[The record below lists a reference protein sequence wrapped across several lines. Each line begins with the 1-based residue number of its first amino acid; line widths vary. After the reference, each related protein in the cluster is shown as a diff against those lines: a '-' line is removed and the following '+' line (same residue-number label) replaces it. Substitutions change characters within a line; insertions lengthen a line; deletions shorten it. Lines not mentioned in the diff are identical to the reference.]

1 MDKDIITDYGNL
13 YRAYRKAKSGK
24 KFNSSTAKFS
34 TMALEGIT
42 ILKEQ
47 LESQTYR
54 MAPYNE
60 FKIYEPKERVIKSC
74 SFKDK
79 VVQHCFCDNV
89 LLPRLEKVFIED
101 NYAGQIG
108 KGTLYGMDRLKMHM
122 LDHYQ
127 KHGIDGWILKCDI
140 TKFFYSIE
148 HETLKGI
155 VDHYFPDDYSKW
167 LNHLF
172 IDSTEGP
179 GAPLGNQVAQV
190 HALLM
195 LHGMDCM
202 ITKEL
207 EIEHY
212 GRYMDDFFLIHPS
225 KEYLLK
231 CLEEINSHLAE
242 TKLTLNG
249 KTQIIPFRKG
259 IKFLGFHHYVTPE
272 GRYIRKLSG
281 ENKRRIKR
289 KLKNWSRAV
298 KNGSM
303 TEKKFYE
310 KYGAWKNH
318 ALHGN
323 CIKLCHS
330 MDLYVEE
337 LLYGRKRLINTKPKG
352 REPQTKSRQYAVKS
366 KM

>member
-1 MDKDIITDYGNL
+1 MDKHIITDYGNL

-34 TMALEGIT
+34 TMALEGVT

-47 LESQTYR
+47 LENWTYN
-54 MAPYNE
+54 MSPYNE

-89 LLPRLEKVFIED
+89 LLPRLEKIFIKD

-108 KGTLYGMDRLKMHM
+108 KGTLYGMDRLKFHM
-122 LDHYQ
+122 IDHYE
-127 KHGIDGWILKCDI
+127 KNGIKGWILKCDI
-140 TKFFYSIE
+140 RKFFYSID
-148 HETLKGI
+148 HEILKDI
-155 VDHYFPDDYSKW
+155 VDYYFSEEYSVW

-172 IDSTEGP
+172 IDSTEDP
-179 GAPLGNQVAQV
+179 GAPLGNQIAQV

-195 LHGMDCM
+195 LHGMDNM
-202 ITKEL
+202 ITGEL
-207 EIEHY
+207 GIEHY

-225 KEYLLK
+225 KEYLVQ
-231 CLEEINSHLAE
+231 CLEIIKNFVE
-242 TKLTLNG
+242 TLGLNMNQ

-259 IKFLGFHHYVTPE
+259 IKFLGFHHYVTSE
-272 GRYIRKLSG
+272 GKYIRKLAG

-298 KNGSM
+298 QKGKM

-310 KYGAWKNH
+310 KYNAWKNH

-323 CIKLCHS
+323 CIKLCQS
-330 MDLYVEE
+330 MDAYVEE
-337 LLYGRKRLINTKPKG
+337 LLEKQ
-352 REPQTKSRQYAVKS
+352 ES
-366 KM
+366 

>member
-34 TMALEGIT
+34 TMALEGVAL
-42 ILKEQ
+42 LKEQ
-47 LESQTYR
+47 LENQTYT

-60 FKIYEPKERVIKSC
+60 FKIHEPKERIIKSC

-89 LLPRLEKVFIED
+89 LLPRLEKVFVKD

-108 KGTLYGMDRLKMHM
+108 KGTLYGMERLKMHM
-122 LDHYQ
+122 LEHYQ
-127 KHGIDGWILKCDI
+127 KHGIGGWILKCDI
-140 TKFFYSIE
+140 TKFFYNID
-148 HETLKGI
+148 HEILKDV
-155 VDHYFPDDYSKW
+155 VDYYFPDKYSIW

-172 IDSTEGP
+172 IDSTESP

-202 ITKEL
+202 ITGECG
-207 EIEHY
+207 IEHY
-212 GRYMDDFFLIHPS
+212 GRYMDDFFLIHS
-225 KEYLLK
+225 DKECLLESLK
-231 CLEEINSHLAE
+231 SIQEFLDTLG
-242 TKLTLNG
+242 LTLNS
-249 KTQIIPFRKG
+249 KTQIVPFRKG
-259 IKFLGFHHYVTPE
+259 IKFLGFHHYVTE
-272 GRYIRKLSG
+272 DGKYIRKLSG
-281 ENKRRIKR
+281 ENKRKIKR
-289 KLKNWSRAV
+289 KLKRWSRAV
-298 KNGSM
+298 KQGKM

-310 KYGAWKNH
+310 KYNAWKNH

-323 CIKLCHS
+323 CIKLCRS

-337 LLYGRKRLINTKPKG
+337 LLKEKTK
-352 REPQTKSRQYAVKS
+352 
-366 KM
+366 

>member
-13 YRAYRKAKSGK
+13 YRAYRKAKCGK

-34 TMALEGIT
+34 TMALEGVIT
-42 ILKEQ
+42 LKEQ
-47 LESQTYR
+47 LENQTYR

-60 FKIYEPKERVIKSC
+60 FKIYEPKERIIKSC

-89 LLPRLEKVFIED
+89 LLPRLEKVFIQD

-108 KGTLYGMDRLKMHM
+108 KGTLYGMDRLKLHM
-122 LDHYQ
+122 LNHYK

-140 TKFFYSIE
+140 TKFFYNID
-148 HETLKGI
+148 HEVLKDI
-155 VDHYFPDDYSKW
+155 VDYYFTDEYSIW
-167 LNHLF
+167 LNHLY
-172 IDSTEGP
+172 IDSTESP

-195 LHGMDCM
+195 LHGMDSM
-202 ITKEL
+202 ITGEFG
-207 EIEHY
+207 IEHY

-225 KEYLLK
+225 KSYLQECLANIEELLK
-231 CLEEINSHLAE
+231 TLN
-242 TKLTLNG
+242 LTLNA

-259 IKFLGFHHYVTPE
+259 IKFLGFHHYVTLE
-272 GRYIRKLSG
+272 GKYIRKLSG

-289 KLKNWSRAV
+289 KLRNWSRAV
-298 KNGSM
+298 KEGKM

-310 KYGAWKNH
+310 KYNAWKNH
-318 ALHGN
+318 ASHGN

-330 MDLYVEE
+330 MDMYVKE
-337 LLYGRKRLINTKPKG
+337 LM
-352 REPQTKSRQYAVKS
+352 QQAHDKSQMAAVHN
-366 KM
+366 